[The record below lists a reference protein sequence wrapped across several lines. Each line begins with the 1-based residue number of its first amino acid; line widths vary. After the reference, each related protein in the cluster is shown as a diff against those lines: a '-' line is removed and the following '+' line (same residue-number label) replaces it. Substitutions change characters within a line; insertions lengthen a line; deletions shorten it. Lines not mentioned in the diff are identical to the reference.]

1 MGWGKRGI
9 NFLLRS
15 DATILTAWLLIH
27 DTGRF
32 LPISASLPATLE
44 ESFTSLARMETS
56 PFSTGFHNHHPEGN
70 LNNAAML
77 QPIATRTQVLELGPR
92 DRSLHWSV
100 LVRPGPSWSRLVWM
114 SYLISLDPLLFKN
127 IA

>member
-27 DTGRF
+27 DAGRF

-56 PFSTGFHNHHPEGN
+56 PFSTGFHYHHSAGN
-70 LNNAAML
+70 LMDAINEKVAKLWTFAVF
-77 QPIATRTQVLELGPR
+77 P
-92 DRSLHWSV
+92 S
-100 LVRPGPSWSRLVWM
+100 RPSRRAFVENRFCQT
-114 SYLISLDPLLFKN
+114 S
-127 IA
+127 